1 MWRKALKAGCLCRCI
16 DALIAMGVLV
26 DGGDRVSIRR
36 TAVFFL
42 SSFEASSSFTFLL
55 GYPAGQWSI
64 MLACLMSS
72 SNMSDMPLNAP

>member
-1 MWRKALKAGCLCRCI
+1 MALRARWLCRCI

-42 SSFEASSSFTFLL
+42 SSFEASSFFTFLL
-55 GYPAGQWSI
+55 EYPADNDLSCL
-64 MLACLMSS
+64 LAL
-72 SNMSDMPLNAP
+72 

>member
-1 MWRKALKAGCLCRCI
+1 MRQLLTGRLQCSFAHACSAECPGVTECVRLYRCI

-42 SSFEASSSFTFLL
+42 NSFEASLL
-55 GYPAGQWSI
+55 SPDCH
-64 MLACLMSS
+64 MLRGL
-72 SNMSDMPLNAP
+72 

>member
-1 MWRKALKAGCLCRCI
+1 MGVRQLLTGLARYSDAHACSAKCSGVTECVQLYRCI

-42 SSFEASSSFTFLL
+42 NSFEACPLSQDSH
-55 GYPAGQWSI
+55 
-64 MLACLMSS
+64 MLRGL
-72 SNMSDMPLNAP
+72 